1 MKLPSA
7 STKATVDAQPQ
18 RETDTRLRGR
28 WLLLVRVVW
37 VVIAVL
43 ALGLVIASIPGYF
56 SFLHVLCTGTLA
68 TCRNNGQITPY
79 YLRAL
84 QALGL
89 SLDSFATYLVALDI
103 VFAVVYASIAA
114 VIFWRKSD
122 DRMAFFAS
130 LTDRKSTRLNS

>member
-68 TCRNNGQITPY
+68 TCKNSGQITPG
-79 YLRAL
+79 YLRAI

-89 SLDSFATYLVALDI
+89 SLDSFATYQVAL
-103 VFAVVYASIAA
+103 VMVSSWATSLFSSSSTC
-114 VIFWRKSD
+114 FLQD
-122 DRMAFFAS
+122 DLSRVGRAGS
-130 LTDRKSTRLNS
+130 G